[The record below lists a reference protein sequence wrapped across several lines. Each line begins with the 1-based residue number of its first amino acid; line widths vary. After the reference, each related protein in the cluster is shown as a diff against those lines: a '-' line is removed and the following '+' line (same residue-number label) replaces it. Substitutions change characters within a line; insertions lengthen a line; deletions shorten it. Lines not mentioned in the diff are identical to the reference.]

1 MQIVCKLPLTMWD
14 KPCLNAILVD
24 EFGAG
29 AWSCPILL
37 CTSPGV
43 LTKGSPPTSPGAPR
57 VCWAQADT
65 LKSLPHDFPPS
76 SCWVSKQLGSGW
88 LRSGQSHDAD
98 VAEPISVW
106 LLAEVAQLPQF
117 LVGSIGKWCWPKLSQ
132 DQTFLG
138 RQQNCKQAWPWSCT
152 VDQAHHAAFCLHT
165 LPSPTSSDAL
175 SVLAHQVICLMG
187 AGTGKSH
194 QNFKFCGHL
203 AGANFVPVSPGP
215 YVILFSLFFFFLIP
229 LKWLSKVLPPNPP
242 FTLHLSG
249 FTLCAFKPRFIC
261 TNLRVQAIPS
271 NCLAQS
277 NLPTRIGISTCFPS
291 GPLFCC
297 SVTLPCQAWF
307 VSVDSARQA
316 VECKLFWCI
325 CRSALRRRTGAWSFY
340 FSMAR
345 YCYVSGVAPPLWD
358 ILLGFCRSLFF
369 CKKAQDH
376 KNCVLI

>member
-88 LRSGQSHDAD
+88 LRSGQSHNAD

-106 LLAEVAQLPQF
+106 LLAEVARLPQF
-117 LVGSIGKWCWPKLSQ
+117 LVGSIGKWWWPKLSQ

-138 RQQNCKQAWPWSCT
+138 RQQSCKQAWPWSCT
-152 VDQAHHAAFCLHT
+152 MDQAHQAAFCLHT
-165 LPSPTSSDAL
+165 LPNRTSSDAL

-215 YVILFSLFFFFLIP
+215 YVILFSLFFFNSLKMAQQSHTSKSTVYTAFEWIYP
-229 LKWLSKVLPPNPP
+229 LCIQTSVY
-242 FTLHLSG
+242 LH
-249 FTLCAFKPRFIC
+249 
-261 TNLRVQAIPS
+261 
-271 NCLAQS
+271 
-277 NLPTRIGISTCFPS
+277 
-291 GPLFCC
+291 
-297 SVTLPCQAWF
+297 
-307 VSVDSARQA
+307 
-316 VECKLFWCI
+316 
-325 CRSALRRRTGAWSFY
+325 
-340 FSMAR
+340 
-345 YCYVSGVAPPLWD
+345 
-358 ILLGFCRSLFF
+358 
-369 CKKAQDH
+369 
-376 KNCVLI
+376 